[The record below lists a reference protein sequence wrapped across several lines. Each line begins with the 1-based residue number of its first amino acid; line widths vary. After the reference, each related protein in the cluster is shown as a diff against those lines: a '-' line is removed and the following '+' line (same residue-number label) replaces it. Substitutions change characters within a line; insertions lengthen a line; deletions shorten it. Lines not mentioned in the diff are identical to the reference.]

1 MHYTLIVARMAAED
15 SDRVSTIWSESDA
28 TELPHLIGVRHRSLF
43 RFHDLYFQLIGSEGG
58 LGERIEAMRGHPLF
72 REVNERLRPHIA
84 AYDPATW
91 RGPADAMAKE
101 FYSWDA

>member
-15 SDRVSTIWSESDA
+15 SEPVAKVWAESDA
-28 TELPHLIGVRHRSLF
+28 TELPHLIGVRHRRLF
-43 RFHDLYFQLIGSEGG
+43 RFHGLYFQLIGSEQ
-58 LGERIEAMRGHPLF
+58 EIAPRVQEMRGHPLF
-72 REVNERLRPHIA
+72 QDVNERLRPHIS

-101 FYSWDA
+101 FYSWNA